1 MRFPTLLNEQEEKKN
16 KVIWLGQ
23 SQKVFASC
31 PPGVEKTFVV
41 GILTNLWAFVEFL
54 SRLSTATIK
63 KLLQKYVLSNLDN
76 PRETFVKDD
85 LNFLVNLQ
93 NKSLWLY

>member
-1 MRFPTLLNEQEEKKN
+1 MRSPTLLNEQEGKKN

-23 SQKVFASC
+23 SQKVFASF
-31 PPGVEKTFVV
+31 PPGVEKIFVV

-76 PRETFVKDD
+76 PRQTFVKDD